1 MPIRCIVSPCKAH
14 IIPMMIR
21 SLTTAPMVVLI
32 IVSLLSGCTAG
43 DSSDG
48 NKKDGRVIFVERI
61 ADGDSIEA
69 VIKGTRE
76 QIRLIG
82 IDAPELAQRPW
93 GKKAKKYLEELVAA
107 SGWELRIEYD
117 VEKRD
122 QYSRILAYLWTRD
135 GMLINEEM
143 LRSGLAVLFTFPP
156 NVKYVDRL
164 RAAQVIARENT
175 TGIWGKG
182 GLRQLPSDYRKEH
195 PRM

>member
-1 MPIRCIVSPCKAH
+1 MK
-14 IIPMMIR
+14 IR
-21 SLTTAPMVVLI
+21 SVNTAPMVLLI

-43 DSSDG
+43 DTSEK
-48 NKKDGRVIFVERI
+48 NKKDDRAIFVEKI
-61 ADGDSIEA
+61 ADGDSIEV
-69 VIKGTRE
+69 VIRGSRE

-93 GKKAKKYLEELVAA
+93 GKRAKKYLEELVAA
-107 SGWELRIEYD
+107 SGWELGIEYD

-122 QYSRILAYLWTRD
+122 QYNRVLAYLWTRD

-164 RAAQVIARENT
+164 RAAQVIARENK

-182 GLRQLPSDYRKEH
+182 GLRQLPSAYRKEH
-195 PRM
+195 PRR

>member
-1 MPIRCIVSPCKAH
+1 MKIRLVKTALIVLLA
-14 IIPMMIR
+14 I
-21 SLTTAPMVVLI
+21 A
-32 IVSLLSGCTAG
+32 SLLAGCTSG
-43 DSSDG
+43 DSSEG
-48 NKKDGRVIFVERI
+48 KKQDGRVVIFVEKI

-69 VIKGTRE
+69 VIRGTRE

-93 GKKAKKYLEELVAA
+93 GKKAKKYLEEMVAA
-107 SGWELRIEYD
+107 SGWELGVEHD

-122 QYSRILAYLWTRD
+122 QYNRVLAYLWTRD
-135 GMLINEEM
+135 GRLINEEM

-164 RAAQVIARENT
+164 RAAQVIARENK
-175 TGIWGKG
+175 TGIWGRG